1 MTELATEPE
10 RIREACDDARRQGR
24 RVGVVPTMGALHA
37 GHATLVRE
45 AAQRADFVVVT
56 IFVNPTQFGPNEDL
70 ARYPR
75 TLDADRRLAEQ
86 AGARIIFAPSEGAMY
101 PRGDETRVK
110 VGRTAEALCGV
121 LRPGHFEGV
130 TTVVAK
136 LLNLVGPSVAC
147 FGRKDYQQYRA
158 IARMVKDLFMPI
170 ELVAVPT
177 VREPDGLALS
187 SRNRYLSDT
196 DRARARAVPTAL
208 TAVWRAFQS
217 GTRDARA
224 LELAAR
230 AVLEPTVDS
239 IDYVTVAD
247 PETVVPIDGDAG
259 DRALVATAVRVGAA
273 RLIDNVV
280 LGEEPPPIASEKT

>member
-1 MTELATEPE
+1 MA
-10 RIREACDDARRQGR
+10 
-24 RVGVVPTMGALHA
+24 VVPTMGALHA

-45 AAQRADFVVVT
+45 AAQRADYVVVT

-75 TLDADRRLAEQ
+75 TLAADRALAEQ
-86 AGARIIFAPSEGAMY
+86 AGARVVFAPPESAMY
-101 PRGDETRVK
+101 PAGDETRVR
-110 VGRTAEALCGV
+110 VGRTAQALCGEH
-121 LRPGHFEGV
+121 RPGHFEGV
-130 TTVVAK
+130 TTIVAK

-158 IARMVKDLFMPI
+158 IARMVTDLFMPI

-177 VREPDGLALS
+177 VRERDGLALS
-187 SRNRYLSDT
+187 SRNRYLSDP

-208 TAVWRAFQS
+208 SAAWGAFHS
-217 GTRDARA
+217 GERDARA
-224 LELAAR
+224 LEKAAR
-230 AVLEPTVDS
+230 AVLERAVDS

-247 PETVVPIDGDAG
+247 PDTVVPVEGVTG
-259 DRALVATAVRVGAA
+259 ERALIATAVRVGAA

-280 LGEEPPPIASEKT
+280 LGEEPAPIPPDAPAEAT